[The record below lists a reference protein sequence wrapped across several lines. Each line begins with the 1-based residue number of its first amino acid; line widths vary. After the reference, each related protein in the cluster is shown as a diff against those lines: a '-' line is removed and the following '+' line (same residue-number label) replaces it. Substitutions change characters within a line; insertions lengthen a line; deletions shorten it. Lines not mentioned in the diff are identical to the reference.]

1 MALSEYY
8 AYYEK
13 DKKPHQLEKLKP
25 GNIVNEF
32 YLFQSSCRFS
42 GIFLNFSDK
51 SACIPWIPVFL
62 TAQR

>member
-1 MALSEYY
+1 MALCKYY
-8 AYYEK
+8 AYDEK

-42 GIFLNFSDK
+42 GIFPDYWQITLPLSRGF
-51 SACIPWIPVFL
+51 PFF
-62 TAQR
+62 TGQR